1 MRTIITVFALVIA
14 TNAAAQEA
22 KVVLKDGPGKDKA
35 MQCAACHSLDYIPMN
50 SRFLDK
56 AGWTASINKMINAF
70 GAPISK
76 EDVEPIADYLAQ
88 NYGKAAAKSQLQ
100 IAVVLPGLRVVFTI
114 VRTAD
119 RVLPVR
125 APSKS
130 RASLD

>member
-1 MRTIITVFALVIA
+1 MRTMIAVFALVLASGA
-14 TNAAAQEA
+14 TAQEA

-76 EDVEPIADYLAQ
+76 QDVEPIAEYLAQ
-88 NYGKAAAKSQLQ
+88 NYGKP
-100 IAVVLPGLRVVFTI
+100 AV
-114 VRTAD
+114 
-119 RVLPVR
+119 
-125 APSKS
+125 K
-130 RASLD
+130 